1 MRKTYFDFMYKDKT
15 REEIMEQFYY
25 EHMQYENLYEEVSRA
40 LDYMNDHFYYK
51 DGLLI
56 TIPVESDFDRLK
68 HILQNAL
75 DGE

>member
-1 MRKTYFDFMYKDKT
+1 MRKAFFDFMYKDKT

-25 EHMQYENLYEEVSRA
+25 EHMQYEKLYEEVSRA
-40 LDYMNDHFYYK
+40 IDYMNDRFYYK
-51 DGLLI
+51 DDLLI
-56 TIPVESDFDRLK
+56 TIPVESDFNGLK